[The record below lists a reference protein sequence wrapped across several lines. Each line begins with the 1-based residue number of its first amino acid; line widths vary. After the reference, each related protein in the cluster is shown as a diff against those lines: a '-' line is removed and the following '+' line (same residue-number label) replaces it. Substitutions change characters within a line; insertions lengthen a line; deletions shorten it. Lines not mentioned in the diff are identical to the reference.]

1 MDKDPSQETT
11 ELSPLKKFLHFL
23 GISRI
28 PDTVEDLEQE
38 IQELIDEGEE
48 HGLIT
53 SQEGLMISSILELKD
68 TYAREIMTPRS
79 EIISASADAA
89 TDQVIA
95 LIREHG
101 FSRIPIYADNQ
112 DHIVGIIHA
121 KDLLAYANIAEPP
134 LAGKITNPAYF
145 VSETEKI
152 VDLLKHFQT
161 KNIHMAIVTDEFGI
175 TRGLVTLE
183 DILEEIVGEI
193 ADEYDKEEQGW
204 QVVDSA
210 LVTDAKVHIEEIED
224 FFHLSL
230 PEGPYDSI
238 GGLITHQLGRVPPT
252 GAKLTIGQLEIAIVL
267 ATKRRIIK
275 VQIKKTEGQIATDNQ
290 QETTPT

>member
-1 MDKDPSQETT
+1 MDKEPSQETT

-23 GISRI
+23 GINRI
-28 PDTVEDLEQE
+28 PDSVEDLEQE

-68 TYAREIMTPRS
+68 TFAREIMTPRS
-79 EIISASADAA
+79 EIISASAEVT
-89 TDQVIA
+89 TDQVIQ

-101 FSRIPIYADNQ
+101 FSRIPIYSDNQ

-121 KDLLAYANIAEPP
+121 KDLLAYANTADPP

-145 VSETEKI
+145 ASETEKI

-161 KNIHMAIVTDEFGI
+161 KNIHMAIITDEFGI

-204 QVVDSA
+204 QVVDGT

-224 FFHLSL
+224 FFQLSL

-252 GAKLTIGQLEIAIVL
+252 GTKLTIDQLEITIVL

-275 VQIKKTEGQIATDNQ
+275 VQIKKTEAQSLTNNQ
-290 QETTPT
+290 PETTVS